1 MGSTQQSWEEIV
13 SRKRTERD
21 QLLVPYMVNDIES
34 RLPRVEQVDQRSRL
48 EDPEIQKITDI
59 DNIVVLSQLLQKGD
73 LTAEQ
78 VIEAYIKRCGE

>member
-48 EDPEIQKITDI
+48 KDPEIQKITDI
-59 DNIVVLSQLLQKGD
+59 DSIVVLSQLLQKGD